1 MPEDEVQPKRGRPF
15 RRVENGFEEM
25 PERENGR
32 RCGEC
37 PKWERSFCPIRAER
51 RARLA
56 MCCRY
61 GYVLISAMRQENR
74 RQGRGLTG
82 GLNMEASGMS
92 PGKQQEET

>member
-25 PERENGR
+25 PERGNGR

-37 PKWERSFCPIRAER
+37 PKWGRNEICSIRAER
-51 RARLA
+51 RARNA

-61 GYVLISAMRQENR
+61 GYVLIGAMRQEDR
-74 RQGRGLTG
+74 RKA
-82 GLNMEASGMS
+82 AS
-92 PGKQQEET
+92 